1 MNETNKT
8 SSFLKAINKYA
19 QQQSEAIRLEVE
31 EFKKQEIEKATNEA
45 IGDAYKLIQKEI
57 SIKKSQIISEYAR
70 KEQNSRQQLFVKRN
84 EIVDKVF
91 EDARVKLD
99 EYTKTDAY
107 KNYIKKSAT
116 EMAELFEN
124 NECIV
129 YLREADKDYLD
140 IISSILKNCTIE
152 FDETIKLGGIKGYCK
167 AMSIMA
173 DDTFDTKLDDQR
185 VWFAENSKL
194 KVV

>member
-1 MNETNKT
+1 
-8 SSFLKAINKYA
+8 
-19 QQQSEAIRLEVE
+19 
-31 EFKKQEIEKATNEA
+31 
-45 IGDAYKLIQKEI
+45 
-57 SIKKSQIISEYAR
+57 
-70 KEQNSRQQLFVKRN
+70 
-84 EIVDKVF
+84 
-91 EDARVKLD
+91 
-99 EYTKTDAY
+99 
-107 KNYIKKSAT
+107 
-116 EMAELFEN
+116 MAELFEN